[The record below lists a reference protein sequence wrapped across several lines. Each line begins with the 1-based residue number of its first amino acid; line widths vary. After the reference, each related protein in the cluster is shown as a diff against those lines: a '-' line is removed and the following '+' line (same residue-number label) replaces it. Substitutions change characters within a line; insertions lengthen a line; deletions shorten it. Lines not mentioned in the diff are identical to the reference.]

1 MRASCISTPTRFRS
15 LSTIA
20 TLVLTL
26 AALAVP
32 SPRAEAYEVWVAD
45 QSDTGTESG
54 GYLHVFDGA
63 SLAADPAGARPSAT
77 YDLAKVVNDV
87 CHRATGKNVRR
98 PHMIFFTSDGSH
110 AVMSF
115 LTGHVL
121 ILDAATKKLEACL
134 SVGKNVHAAWPTPD
148 RKMIITANI
157 AEKTFGRIWTDYTA
171 HKFSFDPAADVLDLA
186 PLEERTRPD
195 AAPICPITDASSRY
209 AFVTLRGGGL
219 LVVDVTATP
228 MKVVATLTNREVHP
242 AGCGGVQVGNTMYIN
257 SGGGWPADKFPTAAS
272 LAYDVY
278 AVDLGSL
285 PKSVEAKL
293 ITSRDGKNADSHGM
307 AVVGSYVW
315 SVDRAGNN
323 IEVIDSTS
331 NTSVGTIDLA
341 GKISDDP
348 APDLTD
354 TAPDGSYVFLALRGP
369 SPLTGNDKAV
379 NNAVGSTP
387 GVGVVKVSDGG
398 KSGELIGVA
407 RVSNMKD
414 GKETADPHGIAV
426 RK

>member
-1 MRASCISTPTRFRS
+1 MRASCISTPTMFRS

-26 AALAVP
+26 AVLAGP

-134 SVGKNVHAAWPTPD
+134 SVGKNVHTAWPTPD

-257 SGGGWPADKFPTAAS
+257 SGGGWPASKFPDSAS
-272 LAYDVY
+272 LSYDIY
-278 AVDLGSL
+278 ALDLSEL
-285 PKSVEAKL
+285 PSNISAKL
-293 ITSRDGKNADSHGM
+293 VSTRDTKFADAHGM
-307 AVVGSYVW
+307 VAVGRYIWNS
-315 SVDRAGNN
+315 DRAGNN
-323 IEVIDSTS
+323 IEIVDSLT
-331 NTSVGTIDLA
+331 NLSVGNVELA
-341 GKISDDP
+341 GALAEDP
-348 APDLTD
+348 APDILAA
-354 TAPDGSYVFLALRGP
+354 APDGSAVFAATRGIT
-369 SPLTGNDKAV
+369 PLTGNDASV
-379 NNAVGSTP
+379 NNAKGSSP
-387 GVGVVKVSDGG
+387 GIAVITVTDGG
-398 KSGELIGVA
+398 KGGVFRGIA
-407 RVSNMKD
+407 RLSNMRD
-414 GKETADPHGIAV
+414 GAETADPHGIAA
-426 RK
+426 R